1 MSRVR
6 LSYGHTFYSKM
17 LALFKSFLLLIWFF
31 PKIQRSTSALSSIRG
46 AYQVHLKVSW
56 TVCLSLYKLWSASTA
71 WAPGL
76 SKSLKMCDQQVSSCE
91 DQQNFHNSST
101 TPTGWHSPCLTAT
114 GRLLLTPR
122 VCCWLACTWSPV
134 STNVTLPSST
144 VIWSWQSLNWIH
156 RLQKCLR

>member
-1 MSRVR
+1 MGS
-6 LSYGHTFYSKM
+6 LPG
-17 LALFKSFLLLIWFF
+17 A
-31 PKIQRSTSALSSIRG
+31 PESI
-46 AYQVHLKVSW
+46 LDS
-56 TVCLSLYKLWSASTA
+56 LSLHKLWSASTT

-76 SKSLKMCDQQVSSCE
+76 SKSLKMCDQQVSSCD

-114 GRLLLTPR
+114 GRLLLTPC

-134 STNVTLPSST
+134 STNLTLPSST

-156 RLQKCLR
+156 RLQKCLRQKLVNWKWKSFNLPETYLNAKGDQNC